1 MSNSNL
7 ITYTKLAPSNHHYN
21 GRTHAI
27 DTITIHCYVGQV
39 TAQQGCDAFARR
51 TDDASCNYVV
61 GKDGSIGLCVEEK
74 NGSFCS
80 SNQANDMRAITIEV
94 ASDTFD
100 PYAITDAAMQ
110 SLIKLCADICKR
122 NGIPKLIW
130 SDDKN
135 TRVNHLNGCNMTCH
149 RDYKNK
155 ACPGNYIYEREGYI
169 ADEVNKILGQSSE
182 NIKPTPVQPTNNKPD
197 VIYQV
202 YANNKW
208 YPNVI
213 NLTDYAGVEN
223 KSVQCV
229 YANLSQGSIKY
240 RVHVLGGG
248 WLPWVTDRTD
258 YAGIYGKNIDAIQ
271 FDSNYKIKYRVST
284 VGSTSYLPWVINTAD
299 YAGIFGKKIDKLQIV
314 VE

>member
-1 MSNSNL
+1 MLKKCLLILISMAFLPALAGEVENAINKGNSQTIKTL
-7 ITYTKLAPSNHHYN
+7 IQVAELTGAESSLDNQKIIVEIDDDWTMELVNKIILAKQVEGKCN
-21 GRTHAI
+21 
-27 DTITIHCYVGQV
+27 ITPV
-39 TAQQGCDAFARR
+39 R
-51 TDDASCNYVV
+51 
-61 GKDGSIGLCVEEK
+61 
-74 NGSFCS
+74 
-80 SNQANDMRAITIEV
+80 
-94 ASDTFD
+94 
-100 PYAITDAAMQ
+100 
-110 SLIKLCADICKR
+110 
-122 NGIPKLIW
+122 
-130 SDDKN
+130 
-135 TRVNHLNGCNMTCH
+135 
-149 RDYKNK
+149 
-155 ACPGNYIYEREGYI
+155 
-169 ADEVNKILGQSSE
+169 VNKILGQPSE
-182 NIKPTPVQPTNNKPD
+182 NIKPTPVQPTNKKPD

-208 YPNVI
+208 YPNVT

-299 YAGIFGKKIDKLQIV
+299 YAGIFGKKIDKLQII